1 MSADTNCTHKHL
13 GVFDAG
19 KNLKLSYKIL
29 TYLLIIIIPLLGIC
43 YKMDK
48 HALCGGNI
56 SPSVLL
62 TCPMNCFTDLAEI
75 GYFALLCCFNM
86 NLLTLLNIY

>member
-1 MSADTNCTHKHL
+1 MSADTNCTHKHV

-19 KNLKLSYKIL
+19 ENLKFTVRFWLI
-29 TYLLIIIIPLLGIC
+29 LLIIIIPLLGIC

-48 HALCGGNI
+48 RAICGGNI
-56 SPSVLL
+56 SPSMFF

-75 GYFALLCCFNM
+75 G
-86 NLLTLLNIY
+86 